1 MGDAIN
7 NEPDFLWQTLL
18 ILRALLRRNDNP
30 SIRLAGDRLYLAD
43 EELRRPADVLSE
55 RELKDRIRELARRA
69 GLPDVSVGSLAEI
82 WRTELAERALSRS
95 ELLER
100 GELAI
105 LKRNPHETD
114 LVRRWRDELLA
125 RMVNQLADLNAVERF
140 DAAATAQDRERKLE
154 LGPLIED
161 WPRRILEDDYWKY
174 AEAPLPEMQP
184 LALDD
189 VWVDLFLSDPLEALE
204 EREVAAYQDW
214 RDERQ
219 RWRTEPAAFVLERVY
234 GATALVGPPGC
245 GKTTLLKW
253 FARQLIARPQ
263 GRFLLPLYVPLRK
276 YARARYGATRSSSL
290 SVLEFALRQCG
301 ITHPAQLALW
311 MPTVSYLTGTER
323 ANVLLMLDGWD
334 EVPAEYREPLLA
346 EIDDLAH
353 AFVIIITSRPSG
365 FPRLLPVSH
374 LYEIASLSPDNSERL
389 IRRWFDAAGAPEQAE
404 AVLRHLDAHPDLRR
418 LARNPFLLSLLC
430 GICRHADAT
439 VVPFAVFEAISRTA
453 LYRQAIRLII
463 AHHNRHFPRP
473 ITASE
478 ERKVERLALWLQADA
493 PDAPRYVFD
502 RADVQQC
509 LNETATLEAVRSSRL
524 LSQLHLDRESFH
536 FLHTTFQEY
545 LAARGLLSESAATV
559 ESRLRER
566 AYDLGWQEILCFAA
580 GESADAKS
588 KQNLWQIL
596 WQQLSA
602 LARQPDRFGLVFV
615 RLARFVGEAGA
626 RDGGKQLLGVDVRD
640 ELWRAI
646 ERGVEINVFVDAFA
660 ELDPNG
666 LLRRIEARLSANPDE
681 RVRARL
687 LRAMGRFRSPETAQ
701 ALVDRVL
708 HGDDNAAAIAAYAS
722 YRVLDAESFR
732 VLRAAA
738 TDARLSEQ
746 QRIRVLRTLGNAR
759 DSLVVPAL
767 AEMARQSSGALGT
780 EAIKALGRIGDAA
793 ASAALAKLLSETPSE
808 NDAVARQ
815 EFIITALGQARD
827 PVARDRLIEEIT
839 YRWSDDPLLP
849 AALESLVEKPFYNG
863 AETVAGL
870 LRCERPAVRAAAAQ
884 ALADSAR
891 TTYGHELARVAQ
903 EDGVKAVRMAALQ
916 SLVKQGG
923 PQDVLKL
930 IRLTDDEDRDVEERA
945 EALATALQICAR
957 TTPDALTLKLLI
969 RSTLDALRA
978 PSGMLAMSAAM
989 HAHVLGDQ
997 IADRLLE
1004 VCRDDEAS
1012 DSVREEASRSLA
1024 RQIGQI
1030 RTPHNGYQAL
1040 KERAADVLL
1049 ELVRREPAT
1058 AADEDEPNLDS
1069 RQRLAQAA
1077 AAALTEINVAR
1088 LLGEPGTTC
1097 AHALAAFAVRTGC
1110 LVFPDRIINAG
1121 GQTISSQPGRD
1132 ASTGQTSD
1140 GGAERNG
1147 HADQAGHECLRRVRR
1162 SSRIAADDA
1171 QQVIQTV
1178 GTEREV
1184 LLGPELYVERDI
1196 EQELRDRLEKS
1207 VRNGQPVSI
1216 LVTGEA
1222 GHGKTSLLWRL
1233 HQTLGEAGKW
1243 EPWFIKSTL
1252 LALTPRAGEAAGGI
1266 HLDDL
1271 LAAARLARAEGRRP
1285 LVLLDTVDALL
1296 HGGETERERVVE
1308 SLLMLSEEGCGLI
1321 AACRPQEA
1329 VLLGPLRRGSLRL
1342 DEYKGRELT
1351 EAIDKHVAHFY
1362 AYADLRTR
1370 EEHREHINSV
1380 VSRGLPL
1387 REVCVNPL
1395 TLRMLFVL
1403 YAPDSVPAEV
1413 NIFDLYDKFWRDR
1426 VVTDRRAGSPL
1437 PQPNAANLEKAAA
1450 LVALVML
1457 AEGQPELPAQRV
1469 CDGVARCGGD
1479 AAEIAQLVSRGVLHG
1494 QDGATLRFFH
1504 QTFFEHSA
1512 ARAILDLF
1520 GQRGLSL
1527 LQHRLAD
1534 RPHDMF
1540 LSPVYEQALLL
1551 AENGLPAVRLR
1562 ADDLLGKLFQ
1572 ASSAIERSSAAYIYA
1587 HRKNVPPATARQ
1599 FQELLKT
1606 ADTALVRRF
1615 LSVAP
1620 NLPIQRWEGL
1630 FHELDLI
1637 WAREKWDERAHAL
1650 DLLERL
1656 AVRDDRRVLDY
1667 LTRHEVL
1674 DYIFKLPFHFQ
1685 GATRLLRIYAA
1696 LAIRQPARSWE
1707 LVARLYGFGIK
1718 EQSQDLQISAINAL
1732 AEYASLY
1739 GPENI
1744 ASRFE
1749 EMARNTAGTPPRF
1762 SEVFPQAIGRLWTI
1776 EWRARNTPLENVVEA
1791 VNDPNA
1797 DQVQTRAR
1805 LYGLAGLLAD
1815 SDNVADAA
1823 DVFASFRS
1831 EADVHRQWLWAR
1843 MCLPGLLGGGV
1854 EESEL
1859 SPAVRHV
1866 RGAIIAVF
1874 RDRIRRAKSAAEVP
1888 PDVRR
1893 IFLMA
1898 REAVE
1903 KANFS
1908 PARLATLLDFPEAE
1922 APEVWLDKELFAEL
1936 LPDACLGGHGGA
1948 IEAMRLLTN
1957 APEQFPEA
1965 PVIPIALRLSTL
1977 AAEHREA
1984 VWQFLALTARAGSTE
1999 GAAAMVRTLELLQP
2013 PVAEITDNLKD
2024 SLNVFRQLLIAS
2036 RSVPTQRTGFALW
2049 WHLVRLGVCD
2059 PPSLDEIRRQLKE
2072 KSDVTTRAELVN
2084 LLSLAAVKNQLDAD
2098 EVAAILLPLAA
2109 LKDQKLGKAALT
2121 ALVNVII
2128 EQPVEAPEFI
2138 LKALDVALAAPT
2150 DSGRPTLFGR
2160 VIEFLSARNVT
2171 LAAEML
2177 ERILRAPAIAE
2188 LGKQAQKDI
2197 ANRLRSPARQLVR
2210 VMTQG
2215 QRNQLLAM
2223 MPAIAPLLQRV
2234 IVEAV
2239 CHEAFLPSVEAL
2251 DQLLAS
2257 APGASGQG
2265 LADSTIEL
2273 IRRQK
2278 YVRERSVGG
2287 ETWLELYDIVKW
2299 GLETNSANNPEI
2311 ESMNTARIDD
2321 ELLTL
2326 LKRVADGESFLRP
2339 ANESEDELRSF
2350 TSQAN
2355 GLLELRRLGY
2365 LEFSDRAIVKESQ
2378 TGHRYVTIVGPC
2390 RITYQGEQLIKAMGK
2405 GDHGQTQTV
2414 TVAKPRLGIV
2424 IALGEEFAELF
2435 REIEGSFFSDRDPDT
2450 GRNYYFFD
2458 RASSSTGKTYR
2469 NVATFVGGMG
2479 PTQAA
2484 LVSQAMMIRYSPQ
2497 TMVMLGIAG
2506 GIDGDVRI
2514 GDIIIPTVVDAY
2526 LENSKAEKAASGDGF
2541 SFILGGEPFRPSIG
2555 WIRLVEHLPFVHKKI
2570 FDRWQEE
2577 CANDWLALMPEATQ
2591 REDLLAKACVREKAG
2606 LVTGHLAS
2614 GPTVGATERFS
2625 EWLKTHRDRKY
2636 LGLEME
2642 AAGLMAAANEYL
2654 HAKDTLVVRAVSD
2667 FGDERKKEMEQ
2678 TSKGVLRRYAV
2689 RNAIRLLWLLV
2700 EANDE

>member
-1 MGDAIN
+1 MSDAIN
-7 NEPDFLWQTLL
+7 NDPDFLWQTLL
-18 ILRALLRRNDNP
+18 ILRALVRTKDSP
-30 SIRLAGDRLYLAD
+30 SIRLEGDRLYLAG
-43 EELRRPADVLSE
+43 EELRRPADALFE

-82 WRTELAERALSRS
+82 WRTELTNRALSRS

-100 GELAI
+100 GEWAI
-105 LKRNPHETD
+105 LKRNPQETD

-140 DAAATAQDRERKLE
+140 DAAATSQDRERKLE
-154 LGPLIED
+154 LGPLTED

-174 AEAPLPEMQP
+174 AKAPLPEMKP

-189 VWVDLFLSDPLEALE
+189 VWVDLFLSDPLEATE
-204 EREVAAYQDW
+204 EHEVAAYQDW
-214 RDERQ
+214 HDERQ

-276 YARARYGATRSSSL
+276 YAQARYGAGASASL
-290 SVLEFALRQCG
+290 SLLEFALRQCG
-301 ITHPAQLALW
+301 ITQPAQLALW
-311 MPTVSYLTGTER
+311 MPTISYLTGADRT
-323 ANVLLMLDGWD
+323 NVLLMLDGWD
-334 EVPAEYREPLLA
+334 EVPAEHREPLLA

-353 AFVIIITSRPSG
+353 AFAIIITSRPSG

-374 LYEIASLSPDNSERL
+374 IYEIASLSPDTSERL
-389 IRRWFDAAGAPEQAE
+389 VRRWFEASGAPEQAE

-418 LARNPFLLSLLC
+418 LVRNPFLLSLLC
-430 GICRHADAT
+430 GICRHADYPAT
-439 VVPFAVFEAISRTA
+439 SSTMSGAISRTA
-453 LYRQAIRLII
+453 LYRQAIRLIV
-463 AHHNRHFPRP
+463 AHHNRHFPSP
-473 ITASE
+473 ITALE

-493 PDAPRYVFD
+493 PNAPRYVFD

-509 LNETATLEAVRSSRL
+509 LNETTTLENIRSSRL

-545 LAARGLLSESAATV
+545 LAARGLLSELPATA

-580 GESADAKS
+580 GESADEKI
-588 KQNLWQIL
+588 KNIL

-602 LARQPDRFGLVFV
+602 LARQPDRFGLIFV

-626 RDGGKQLLGVDVRD
+626 GDGGKHLLGVDVRD

-646 ERGVEINVFVDAFA
+646 ERGVEINVFVDAYA
-660 ELDPNG
+660 ELDPNDF
-666 LLRRIEARLSANPDE
+666 LRRIEARLGRNPDE
-681 RVRARL
+681 RIRARL
-687 LRAMGRFRSPETAQ
+687 LRAMGRFRSPETAR

-708 HGDDNAAAIAAYAS
+708 YGDDNAAAIAAYAS
-722 YRVLDAESFR
+722 YRVLDADGFR
-732 VLRAAA
+732 TLRAAI
-738 TDARLSEQ
+738 TDEELSEQ
-746 QRIRVLRTLGNAR
+746 QRIRALRTLGNAR
-759 DSLVVPAL
+759 DSLIVPVLVKIARRPLAAL
-767 AEMARQSSGALGT
+767 SI
-780 EAIKALGRIGDAA
+780 EAIKVLGRIGDAS
-793 ASAALAKLLSETPSE
+793 ASATLAELLSET
-808 NDAVARQ
+808 NDVARQ

-827 PVARDRLIEEIT
+827 PVARDRLIEEVT
-839 YRWSDDPLLP
+839 FRWPDDPLLP
-849 AALESLVEKPFYNG
+849 GALEALVEKPFYHG
-863 AETVAGL
+863 TETVAGL
-870 LRCERPAVRAAAAQ
+870 LRCERPEVRAAAAQ

-903 EDGVKAVRMAALQ
+903 EDRVKAVRMAALQ
-916 SLVKQGG
+916 SMVKQGG
-923 PQDVLKL
+923 PQDILKL
-930 IRLTDDEDRDVEERA
+930 SRLAGDEARDVEERA

-957 TTPDALTLKLLI
+957 LTPDALMLRML
-969 RSTLDALRA
+969 SHSALDALRV
-978 PSGMLAMSAAM
+978 PSGLLAMSAAS
-989 HAHVLGDQ
+989 HAYVLGDQ
-997 IADRLLE
+997 IDVRLLD
-1004 VCRDDEAS
+1004 VCGDDQAS
-1012 DSVREEASRSLA
+1012 DSVREEACRSLA
-1024 RQIGQI
+1024 RMLRSGDH
-1030 RTPHNGYQAL
+1030 TL
-1040 KERAADVLL
+1040 KDRAADLLL

-1058 AADEDEPNLDS
+1058 AADEEEPNLDS

-1097 AHALAAFAVRTGC
+1097 ANALAAFAVRTGC

-1121 GQTISSQPGRD
+1121 GQTVAIRSQRA
-1132 ASTGQTSD
+1132 ASTEQTLNSEAHSTNRAD
-1140 GGAERNG
+1140 
-1147 HADQAGHECLRRVRR
+1147 HANQANHECLRRVRR
-1162 SSRIAADDA
+1162 WSRIAADDA
-1171 QQVIQTV
+1171 QQVIQV
-1178 GTEREV
+1178 AGSDYHAEV

-1196 EQELRDRLEKS
+1196 EQEIHDRLEKS
-1207 VRNGQPVSI
+1207 VRSGQPASI
-1216 LVTGEA
+1216 LVTGDA
-1222 GHGKTSLLWRL
+1222 GHGKTSLLWQL
-1233 HQTLGEAGKW
+1233 HQTYQSLEGVGKW
-1243 EPWFIKSTL
+1243 EPWLIKSTL
-1252 LALTPRAGEAAGGI
+1252 LALAPRADEATGGI

-1271 LAAARLARAEGRRP
+1271 LTAARLVLAEGRKP

-1296 HGGETERERVVE
+1296 HGEEAERERVVE
-1308 SLLMLSEEGCGLI
+1308 SLLALLEEGCSLI

-1370 EEHREHINSV
+1370 EEHRAHINSV
-1380 VSRGLPL
+1380 VARGLPL

-1403 YAPDSVPAEV
+1403 YAPETVPPEV
-1413 NIFDLYDKFWRDR
+1413 NVFDLYDKFWRDR
-1426 VVTDRRAGSPL
+1426 VVIDLRAGSPL
-1437 PQPNAANLEKAAA
+1437 PNAANLEKAAA

-1469 CDGVARCGGD
+1469 RDGVTNLGGD
-1479 AAEIAQLVSRGVLHG
+1479 AAEIEQLVARGVLHG
-1494 QDGATLRFFH
+1494 QGGATLHFFH

-1512 ARAILDLF
+1512 ARAILDHF
-1520 GQRGLSL
+1520 DGGGLTL
-1527 LQHRLAD
+1527 LQRRLTS

-1551 AENGLPAVRLR
+1551 AENMPAAVRIH
-1562 ADDLLGKLFQ
+1562 ADDLLGNLFR
-1572 ASSAIERSSAAYIYA
+1572 ADSAIERSSAAYIYA
-1587 HRKNVPPATARQ
+1587 HRKNVPTSIARQ
-1599 FQELLKT
+1599 FHELLKA
-1606 ADTALVRRF
+1606 ADTMLVRRF
-1615 LSVAP
+1615 LAVAP
-1620 NLPIQRWEGL
+1620 NLPIQRWADL

-1637 WAREKWDERAHAL
+1637 WERGKWEEHAHVL

-1656 AVRDDRRVLDY
+1656 AVRDDRRVTDF
-1667 LTRHEVL
+1667 LTKHGVL
-1674 DYIFKLPFHFQ
+1674 DYILKLPFHFQ

-1696 LAIRQPARSWE
+1696 LAIHQPARSWE
-1707 LVARLYGFGIK
+1707 LVGRLYRFGLK

-1732 AEYASLY
+1732 AEYATLY
-1739 GPENI
+1739 GPETI

-1762 SEVFPQAIGRLWTI
+1762 NEVFPQAIGRLWAI
-1776 EWRARNTPLENVVEA
+1776 EWRTRHAPLESVIEE
-1791 VNDPNA
+1791 VNNPNA
-1797 DQVQTRAR
+1797 DEVQTRAR
-1805 LYGLAGLLAD
+1805 LYGLVGLLVD
-1815 SDNVADAA
+1815 SGSVADAA
-1823 DVFASFRS
+1823 YLFESFRR
-1831 EADVHRQWLWAR
+1831 EADVHQQWLWAR
-1843 MCLPGLLGGGV
+1843 MCLPGLLGS
-1854 EESEL
+1854 EIEDDEL
-1859 SPAVRHV
+1859 SPAVRQI
-1866 RGAIIAVF
+1866 RSEIIAIF
-1874 RDRIRRAKSAAEVP
+1874 GDRIRQAKTSADTE
-1888 PDVRR
+1888 PDSQR

-1903 KANFS
+1903 KANFT
-1908 PARLATLLDFPEAE
+1908 PARLAALLDFSEAE

-1936 LPDACLGGHGGA
+1936 LPDACVGGHYGA
-1948 IEAMRLLTN
+1948 VEAMRLLTS
-1957 APEQFPEA
+1957 APERFPEA
-1965 PVIPIALRLSTL
+1965 PVVPIALRLSTQ

-1984 VWQFLALTARAGSTE
+1984 VWQYLALTARAGSAE
-1999 GAAAMVRTLELLQP
+1999 GAAALVRTLELLQP
-2013 PVAEITDNLKD
+2013 PVAEITDDLKA
-2024 SLNVFRQLLIAS
+2024 SLNAFRRSLAAS
-2036 RSVPTQRTGFALW
+2036 RSVPAQRIGFALW

-2059 PPSLDEIRRQLKE
+2059 APSLDEIKRQLKE

-2084 LLSLAAVKNQLDAD
+2084 LLAQASVRSRFDAGQ
-2098 EVAAILLPLAA
+2098 VAAILLPLAG
-2109 LKDQKLGKAALT
+2109 LKDQKLGKTALT
-2121 ALVNVII
+2121 ALVNLIV
-2128 EQPVEAPEFI
+2128 ELPVEAPEFI
-2138 LKALDVALAAPT
+2138 LDALDVALAAPT

-2160 VIEFLSARNVT
+2160 VIEFLSSRNVA
-2171 LAAEML
+2171 LATEIL
-2177 ERILRAPAIAE
+2177 KRILLAPAITE

-2210 VMTQG
+2210 VMTQE
-2215 QRNQLLAM
+2215 QRNQLLALT
-2223 MPAIAPLLQRV
+2223 PVIDPLLQRL

-2239 CHEAFLPSVEAL
+2239 CHEAFMPSIEAL

-2257 APGASGQG
+2257 ASGADGQG
-2265 LADSTIEL
+2265 LADRTVEL

-2278 YVRERSVGG
+2278 YTRERSAGG
-2287 ETWLELYDIVKW
+2287 ETWLELYNLVKC
-2299 GLETNSANNPEI
+2299 GFEANSANNREG
-2311 ESMNTARIDD
+2311 ESMNMARIDD

-2326 LKRVADGESFLRP
+2326 LKRVAGGERFLRP
-2339 ANESEDELRSF
+2339 MNESEDELKSF

-2355 GLLELRRLGY
+2355 GLQELRRLGY
-2365 LEFSDRAIVKESQ
+2365 LEFSDRAIVKESY
-2378 TGHRYVTIVGPC
+2378 TGRRYVTIVGPC
-2390 RITYQGEQLIKAMGK
+2390 QITYQGERLIEAMGK
-2405 GDHGQTQTV
+2405 SDHDQIQAAAK
-2414 TVAKPRLGIV
+2414 AKPRLGIV

-2435 REIEGSFFSDRDPDT
+2435 REIEGSFFPDRDPDT

-2458 RASSSTGKTYR
+2458 RASSAAGKTYR

-2479 PTQAA
+2479 PTSAA
-2484 LVSQAMMIRYSPQ
+2484 LVSQAMMIRYAPQ

-2506 GIDGDVRI
+2506 GIDSDVRI

-2526 LENSKAEKAASGDGF
+2526 LENSKAEKSASGQGF
-2541 SFILGGEPFRPSIG
+2541 DFILGGEPFRPSTG
-2555 WIRLVEHLPFVHKKI
+2555 WIRLVEHLPFAQRDI
-2570 FDRWQEE
+2570 FARWQEE
-2577 CANDWLALMPEATQ
+2577 CADDWLALMPDAAV
-2591 REDLLAKACVREKAG
+2591 REELVAKSCVREKVG

-2614 GPTVGATERFS
+2614 GPTVGAAEKFS

-2667 FGDERKKEMEQ
+2667 FGDERKREMEQ
-2678 TSKGVLRRYAV
+2678 KSKGVLRRYAV

-2700 EANDE
+2700 EANDAINE

>member
-154 LGPLIED
+154 LGPLVED

-174 AEAPLPEMQP
+174 AEAPLPEMKP

-189 VWVDLFLSDPLEALE
+189 VWVDLFLSDLLEALE
-204 EREVAAYQDW
+204 EREVEAYQDW

-276 YARARYGATRSSSL
+276 YARAHYGAGVPPSL
-290 SVLEFALRQCG
+290 SLLEFALRQCG
-301 ITHPAQLALW
+301 ITQPAQLALW
-311 MPTVSYLTGTER
+311 MPTISYLTGADR

-334 EVPAEYREPLLA
+334 EVPAEHREPLLS

-353 AFVIIITSRPSG
+353 AFAIIITSRPSG

-374 LYEIASLSPDNSERL
+374 IYEIASLSPDNSERL
-389 IRRWFDAAGAPEQAE
+389 IRRWFEAAGAPEQAE
-404 AVLRHLDAHPDLRR
+404 AVLRHLDAHPDLQR

-439 VVPFAVFEAISRTA
+439 AVSAAISRTA
-453 LYRQAIRLII
+453 LYRQAIQLIV

-502 RADVQQC
+502 RTDVERC
-509 LNETATLEAVRSSRL
+509 LNETATLDTIRSSRL

-545 LAARGLLSESAATV
+545 LAARGLLGEPTETV

-596 WQQLSA
+596 WRQLAA
-602 LARQPDRFGLVFV
+602 LASQPDRFGLVFV

-660 ELDPNG
+660 ELDPND
-666 LLRRIEARLSANPDE
+666 LLRRIEARLGSGPDE

-687 LRAMGRFRSPETAQ
+687 LRVMGRFRSPETAR

-722 YRVLDAESFR
+722 HRVLDAESFR
-732 VLRAAA
+732 VLRAAV
-738 TDARLSEQ
+738 TDAQFSEQ
-746 QRIRVLRTLGNAR
+746 QRIRALRTLGNAR
-759 DSLVVPAL
+759 DSLVVPPL
-767 AEMARQSSGALGT
+767 AELARQSFGPLSI

-793 ASAALAKLLSETPSE
+793 ASAALAELLSETS
-808 NDAVARQ
+808 DVVRQ

-849 AALESLVEKPFYNG
+849 AALEALVEKPFYNG
-863 AETVAGL
+863 AETVVGL
-870 LRCERPAVRAAAAQ
+870 LRCERLEVRAAAAQ

-930 IRLTDDEDRDVEERA
+930 VRLADDEARDVEERA

-957 TTPDALTLKLLI
+957 LTPDGLMLRMLSRT
-969 RSTLDALRA
+969 TLDALRT
-978 PSGMLAMSAAM
+978 PSGLLAMSAAM
-989 HAHVLGDQ
+989 HAHMLGDTL
-997 IADRLLE
+997 AERLLD

-1012 DSVREEASRSLA
+1012 DSVREEACSSLA
-1024 RQIGQI
+1024 RQIGQT
-1030 RTPHNGYQAL
+1030 RTPHNGDYAL
-1040 KERAADVLL
+1040 RKRAADALL

-1077 AAALTEINVAR
+1077 AAALTEINAAR

-1097 AHALAAFAVRTGC
+1097 AHALAAFSVRTGC

-1121 GQTISSQPGRD
+1121 GQTIASQPGRD

-1147 HADQAGHECLRRVRR
+1147 HADQASHECLRRVRR

-1178 GTEREV
+1178 GQAVGTEQEV

-1196 EQELRDRLEKS
+1196 EQEIRNRLEKS

-1216 LVTGEA
+1216 LLTGEA

-1252 LALTPRAGEAAGGI
+1252 LALAPRPGEAAGGI
-1266 HLDDL
+1266 HLNDL
-1271 LAAARLARAEGRRP
+1271 LAAAQLARAEGRRP

-1296 HGGETERERVVE
+1296 HGEEAERERVVE
-1308 SLLMLSEEGCGLI
+1308 ALLTLSEEGCGLI

-1342 DEYKGRELT
+1342 DEYRGRELT

-1370 EEHREHINSV
+1370 EEHRAHINSV

-1403 YAPDSVPAEV
+1403 YAPDHVPEEV
-1413 NIFDLYDKFWRDR
+1413 NVFGLYDKFWRDR

-1437 PQPNAANLEKAAA
+1437 PQPNAANLEKTAA

-1469 CDGVARCGGD
+1469 RDGVAHCGGD
-1479 AAEIAQLVSRGVLHG
+1479 ANEITQLVSRGVLQG
-1494 QDGATLRFFH
+1494 QGDATLHFFH

-1512 ARAILDLF
+1512 ARAILDHF
-1520 GQRGLSL
+1520 GQDGLSL
-1527 LQHRLAD
+1527 LQRRLAG

-1540 LSPVYEQALLL
+1540 LSPIYEQALLL
-1551 AENGLPAVRLR
+1551 AENESPAVRLR
-1562 ADDLLGKLFQ
+1562 ADDLLCKLFQ

-1606 ADTALVRRF
+1606 SDTALVRRF

-1620 NLPIQRWEGL
+1620 NLPVQRWESL
-1630 FHELDLI
+1630 FRELDLI
-1637 WAREKWDERAHAL
+1637 WEREKWDERAHAL

-1674 DYIFKLPFHFQ
+1674 DYILKLPFHFQ
-1685 GATRLLRIYAA
+1685 GATRLLRVHAA

-1707 LVARLYGFGIK
+1707 LVGKLYGFGIK

-1732 AEYASLY
+1732 AEYAALY

-1749 EMARNTAGTPPRF
+1749 EMERNTADTPPRF
-1762 SEVFPQAIGRLWTI
+1762 NEAFPQAIGRLWTI
-1776 EWRARNTPLENVVEA
+1776 EWRARNAPLETVIEA
-1791 VNDPNA
+1791 INDPQA
-1797 DQVQTRAR
+1797 DEVQTRAR
-1805 LYGLAGLLAD
+1805 LYGLAGLLVD
-1815 SDNVADAA
+1815 SGSVADAA
-1823 DVFASFRS
+1823 YLFESFRR

-1843 MCLPGLLGGGV
+1843 MCLPGLLGGGAGDD
-1854 EESEL
+1854 EL

-1866 RGAIIAVF
+1866 RSEIVAIF
-1874 RDRIRRAKSAAEVP
+1874 RNRIRQAKNATEASPGAH
-1888 PDVRR
+1888 R

-1908 PARLATLLDFPEAE
+1908 PARLAALLDFPEAE
-1922 APEVWLDKELFAEL
+1922 APEVWLDKELLAGL

-1984 VWQFLALTARAGSTE
+1984 VWQFLALTARAGDAE

-2013 PVAEITDNLKD
+2013 PVAEITDNLKA
-2024 SLNVFRQLLIAS
+2024 SLSAFRQMLIAS
-2036 RSVPTQRTGFALW
+2036 RSVPAQRTGFALW

-2059 PPSLDEIRRQLKE
+2059 PPSLAEIRRQLKE
-2072 KSDVTTRAELVN
+2072 KSDITTRAELVN
-2084 LLSLAAVKNQLDAD
+2084 LLSQAAVKNRLDAD
-2098 EVAAILLPLAA
+2098 EVAAILLPFAA

-2128 EQPVEAPEFI
+2128 ELPVEAPEFI
-2138 LKALDVALAAPT
+2138 LRALDVALAAPT

-2160 VIEFLSARNVT
+2160 VIEFLSARNVA
-2171 LAAEML
+2171 LAAEIL
-2177 ERILRAPAIAE
+2177 KRILRAPAIAE

-2210 VMTQG
+2210 VMTQE
-2215 QRNQLLAM
+2215 QRNQMLALT
-2223 MPAIAPLLQRV
+2223 PAIDQLLQRV

-2239 CHEAFLPSVEAL
+2239 CHEAFLPSIEAL

-2257 APGASGQG
+2257 APNTSGQG

-2278 YVRERSVGG
+2278 YARERSTGG

-2299 GLETNSANNPEI
+2299 GFEANSANKPEI

-2339 ANESEDELRSF
+2339 ANESEDELKSF

-2355 GLLELRRLGY
+2355 ALLELRRLGY
-2365 LEFSDRAIVKESQ
+2365 LEFNDRAVKRSNR
-2378 TGHRYVTIVGPC
+2378 TSSRYVTIVGPC
-2390 RITYQGEQLIKAMGK
+2390 RVTYQGEQLIKAMGK
-2405 GDHGQTQTV
+2405 SDHGQTQTV

-2435 REIEGSFFSDRDPDT
+2435 REIEGSFFSDRDPNT

-2458 RASSSTGKTYR
+2458 RASSATGKTYP

-2484 LVSQAMMIRYSPQ
+2484 LVSQAMMIRYAPQ

-2526 LENSKAEKAASGDGF
+2526 LENSKAEKSASGDGF
-2541 SFILGGEPFRPSIG
+2541 AFVLGGEPFRPSIG

-2577 CANDWLALMPEATQ
+2577 CANDWLALMPDATQ
-2591 REDLLAKACVREKAG
+2591 REELLAKACVREKAG

-2614 GPTVGATERFS
+2614 GPTVGATEKFS

-2678 TSKGVLRRYAV
+2678 KSKGVLRRYAV